1 MWRERKN
8 KKYLRQ
14 KKMISPTLILCIDE
28 PKLDKTFPDSQFQI
42 ENYQYPLFPR
52 DRNWKGGGR
61 GAWRIVYV
69 IHVKASPDYK
79 KSKELKILNLKLLK
93 LSVLNLQFQKGNGMF
108 YLHISLQ
115 VLTKDFFLKKN
126 QAT

>member
-1 MWRERKN
+1 
-8 KKYLRQ
+8 
-14 KKMISPTLILCIDE
+14 MISPTLILCIDE
-28 PKLDKTFPDSQFQI
+28 SMHKKCTMHYFLGT
-42 ENYQYPLFPR
+42 ETER
-52 DRNWKGGGR
+52 GGGR

-108 YLHISLQ
+108 YLRISLQ

>member
-52 DRNWKGGGR
+52 DRNWKGGG
-61 GAWRIVYV
+61 GG
-69 IHVKASPDYK
+69 HG
-79 KSKELKILNLKLLK
+79 EL
-93 LSVLNLQFQKGNGMF
+93 S
-108 YLHISLQ
+108 
-115 VLTKDFFLKKN
+115 T
-126 QAT
+126 